1 MSNEI
6 KEIRHA
12 TGLPANVFAR
22 LIGSN
27 VCSIYNFEAG
37 RTSPRYPH
45 TIKRAKALLRLF
57 NCLENNP
64 DFIIEKFK
72 EISGESTSK

>member
-6 KEIRHA
+6 KEIRHE
-12 TGLPANVFAR
+12 TGLPAKVFAK

-27 VCSIYNFEAG
+27 ECSIYNFEAG

-45 TIKRAKALLRLF
+45 TLERARALIRLF
-57 NCLENNP
+57 NCLINNP
-64 DFIIEKFK
+64 DFLIQKFD
-72 EISGESTSK
+72 ELSKK